1 MRYWRI
7 IWIISLPKALLPL
20 SRLWS
25 VWRRWWWRA
34 AEGLAAIKLTALGRP
49 QLLLHLSDFLVQMRN
64 MYDLLRDDEAGPLSN
79 TLGRIDRKH
88 FRRRLEALGLKI
100 DHDTETEWFTMLDV
114 TGDGHIDLLDWHN
127 LLDVKINMSKAF
139 RIRDTNTN
147 KERQLIPTLSEEGIQ
162 ELRNMLQ
169 RVNKLAEHAK
179 KSNVRI
185 MIDAEQSY
193 LQPAIRRITVE
204 MMRVYNKTS
213 PVVFNTYQCY
223 LTAAL
228 DHVLIDLSLAEREDF
243 YFGAKLVRGAY
254 MEQERAR
261 AKELNY
267 QDPICESFEATSN
280 MYNRVLEQ
288 IFDGIARRPMGRIG
302 IMVASHNEDTVR
314 HTVRLMRQ
322 HEVKPLDRIICFA
335 QLLGMCDHV
344 SFGLGQ
350 AGYSVYKY
358 LPYGPVEEVLPYLS
372 RRALENR
379 GVLAKVQKEK
389 KMLLRELFRRLLK
402 Q

>member
-1 MRYWRI
+1 
-7 IWIISLPKALLPL
+7 
-20 SRLWS
+20 
-25 VWRRWWWRA
+25 
-34 AEGLAAIKLTALGRP
+34 
-49 QLLLHLSDFLVQMRN
+49 